1 MNMVLEYEILSRR
14 QEQMRVGEKRLRQLL
29 GDVQTLPAIDD
40 APSMLGHQAT
50 KPGSWLKNLRVS

>member
-1 MNMVLEYEILSRR
+1 
-14 QEQMRVGEKRLRQLL
+14 MRVGEKRLRQLL